1 MYLCKERQKD
11 NKIHGK
17 YNLGGLRQNTY
28 KHTNPKKRSKKHS
41 KLTKEDKELN
51 REISSKRI
59 IVENIKAFVKRFKIV
74 SKDRYRPQKTLWTA
88 I

>member
-1 MYLCKERQKD
+1 MYFMQRKD

-28 KHTNPKKRSKKHS
+28 KHTGFKKRDQTNTK

-51 REISSKRI
+51 RKIYQMI
-59 IVENIKAFVKRFKIV
+59 IVENIKVFVKRFKIV
-74 SKDRYRPQKTLWTA
+74 
-88 I
+88 